1 MVKSYLMDKSNTFIF
16 TQARLASQRLPR
28 KMLLPFGSPA
38 NSLWNIA
45 CEKLDQIQL
54 PRERKWVSVY
64 ESSLEDVAE
73 NYDVSVYWR
82 SYQSAHSDNGVA
94 EIWEICSAVDFDYYV
109 MFNPCL
115 PMLSV
120 ETIQDFLDYFMAIPE
135 ESLFGVV
142 PVRDYF
148 WGEDGN
154 LRFPTGVSLLN
165 TKEAP
170 LLYKAAHAL
179 YAGRV
184 SDIRKNVQLGDFTK
198 DNPSLYVMKNKVEL
212 LDVDDAEDFKIA
224 EAVWKA
230 TLKA

>member
-1 MVKSYLMDKSNTFIF
+1 MDKSNTFIF
-16 TQARLASQRLPR
+16 TQARLASQRLPQ
-28 KMLLPFGSPA
+28 KMLLPFAGR
-38 NSLWNIA
+38 SLWDIA
-45 CEKLDQIQL
+45 CEKLDQIDL
-54 PRERKWVSVY
+54 PTRQKWVSIY
-64 ESSLEDVAE
+64 ESQLEDVAE
-73 NYDVSVYWR
+73 QYDLSVYQR

-94 EIWEICSAVDFDYYV
+94 EIWEICSRVKFDYYV

-120 ETIQDFLDYFMAIPE
+120 DTIQDFFNYFVASDS
-135 ESLFGVV
+135 ESLFGVI

-154 LRFPTGVSLLN
+154 LMFPQGVSMLN

>member
-1 MVKSYLMDKSNTFIF
+1 MDKSNIFVF

-28 KMLLPFGSPA
+28 KMLLPFGGRT
-38 NSLWNIA
+38 LWDIA
-45 CEKLDQIQL
+45 CEKLAAIDL
-54 PRERKWVSVY
+54 PRQAKWVSLY
-64 ESSLEDVAE
+64 ESQLEDVAE
-73 NYDVSVYWR
+73 KYDLSIYQR
-82 SYQSAHSDNGVA
+82 SWQSAHSDNGVA
-94 EIWEICSAVDFDYYV
+94 EIWEICSRVNFDYYV

-120 ETIQDFLDYFMAIPE
+120 ETIQSFLDAFLASE
-135 ESLFGVV
+135 SESLFGVV

-148 WGEDGN
+148 WDVSSGE
-154 LRFPTGVSLLN
+154 LVFPRGATMLN

-170 LLYKAAHAL
+170 PLYKAAHAL

-184 SDIRKNVQLGDFTK
+184 QDICNNVQLGDFSK
-198 DNPSLYVMKNKVEL
+198 GNPALYVMNNKIEL

-230 TLKA
+230 S

>member
-1 MVKSYLMDKSNTFIF
+1 MDKSNTFIF

-45 CEKLDQIQL
+45 CSKLDQIDL
-54 PRERKWVSVY
+54 PTRQKWVSVY

-82 SYQSAHSDNGVA
+82 SYQSAHSDNVVA

-148 WGEDGN
+148 WDVSSGE
-154 LRFPTGVSLLN
+154 LVFPRGASMLN

-170 LLYKAAHAL
+170 PLYKAAHAL

-198 DNPSLYVMKNKVEL
+198 GNPALYEMKNKIEL

>member
-1 MVKSYLMDKSNTFIF
+1 MDKSNTFIF

-28 KMLLPFGSPA
+28 KMLLPFGSPV

-45 CEKLDQIQL
+45 CSKLDQIQL
-54 PRERKWVSVY
+54 PTRQKWVSVY
-64 ESSLEDVAE
+64 ESQLEDVAE
-73 NYDVSVYWR
+73 NYDLSVYWR
-82 SYQSAHSDNGVA
+82 SYKSAHSDNGVA
-94 EIWEICSAVDFDYYV
+94 EIWEICSRVDFDYYV

-120 ETIQDFLDYFMAIPE
+120 DTIQDFFNYFVASDS

-154 LRFPTGVSLLN
+154 LKFPHGVSMLN

-170 LLYKAAHAL
+170 QLYKAAHAL

-184 SDIRKNVQLGDFTK
+184 SDIINNIQLGDFTK
-198 DNPSLYVMKNKVEL
+198 GNPALYIMKDKIEL
-212 LDVDDAEDFKIA
+212 LDVDDQEDFEIA
-224 EAVWKA
+224 EAVYAK
-230 TLKA
+230 KF